1 MLLNKFFK
9 LSLITFMV
17 WLAPLIQADHE
28 DDTEITSE
36 QRVVLALGVLAVIY
50 AATTEDYSDNSLSYM
65 NSYIGKQIVLNDNS
79 GLSFEILPTSKFI
92 NEKFNLRTNNINSNN
107 LDIFRIK
114 YNF

>member
-36 QRVVLALGVLAVIY
+36 QRAVLALGVLAVIY

-79 GLSFEILPTSKFI
+79 GLSFEILPTSKFM
-92 NEKFNLRTNNINSNN
+92 NEKFNIEPYYKNYNN
-107 LDIFRIK
+107 LDILRIK

>member
-17 WLAPLIQADHE
+17 WLAPLLQADHE

-36 QRVVLALGVLAVIY
+36 QRAVLALGILAVIY

-79 GLSFEILPTSKFI
+79 GLSFEILPTSKFM
-92 NEKFNLRTNNINSNN
+92 NEKLNIEPYYKNYNN
-107 LDIFRIK
+107 LDILRIK